1 MNLPEQLQ
9 EYLKYPKL
17 QVIDANT
24 GLPEDEA
31 IFDPVCQAVLITF
44 LTGLYKA
51 TRSKESAAIISG
63 LSNADQLIESLFE
76 NKEEVLNT
84 LSAFTKQLPI
94 VIKDKLLEVS
104 KGWFAHTQQLP
115 VEETKKESYLQNLM
129 TTQRHEILRYLPTG
143 LNLGELLND
152 ETLEDKTNKMEG
164 PISSLMHKIEGS
176 FSTSD

>member
-1 MNLPEQLQ
+1 M
-9 EYLKYPKL
+9 
-17 QVIDANT
+17 D
-24 GLPEDEA
+24 
-31 IFDPVCQAVLITF
+31 
-44 LTGLYKA
+44 
-51 TRSKESAAIISG
+51 

-84 LSAFTKQLPI
+84 LSAFTKQSPI